1 MRCIDDKYTC
11 PCAALSP
18 FIAVIS
24 KGRLPFWATERA
36 ALIFAAMHLIDSH
49 THIYSSQFDED
60 LAEVMERAAQ
70 NGVQRLL
77 LPNIDSSTTE
87 SMWKVVSAYP
97 ERCFPMM
104 GIHPCSVNDSITEEL
119 KHVQTEL
126 ATGKYIA
133 VGEIGID
140 LHWDTTHIKKQIV
153 AFEQQMEWAKEL
165 NLPVSIHCRNSFEE
179 IFTSVEKVQDGRLR
193 GVLHCF
199 TGTEE
204 QAQKCIDLGLHVG
217 LGGVL
222 TFKNSGLDKAIKN
235 VPLEKIL
242 LETDSP
248 YLAPT
253 PYRGKRN
260 ESSYTKLVAEKLAE
274 VKEMTLEEIAKITTT
289 NTERLFNL

>member
-1 MRCIDDKYTC
+1 MNGKYT
-11 PCAALSP
+11 A
-18 FIAVIS
+18 
-24 KGRLPFWATERA
+24 GTE
-36 ALIFAAMHLIDSH
+36 LIFAAMHLIDTH
-49 THIYSSQFDED
+49 THIYSTQFDED
-60 LAEVMERAAQ
+60 LAEVMARAAN

-77 LPNIDSSTTE
+77 LPNIDSGTTQR
-87 SMWKVVSAYP
+87 MWNVVNAYP

-104 GIHPCSVNDSITEEL
+104 GIHPCSVNKTIADEL
-119 KHVQTEL
+119 KHIETEL

-140 LHWDTTHIKKQIV
+140 LYWDKTFIKEQIA

-165 NLPVSIHCRNSFEE
+165 KLPIAIHCRDSFDE
-179 IFTSVEKVQDGRLR
+179 IFASVEKVQDGNLR

-199 TGTEE
+199 TGNEE
-204 QAQKCIDLGLHVG
+204 QAKRTIQLGLHIG

-222 TFKNSGLDKAIKN
+222 TFKNSGVDKAIKDI
-235 VPLEKIL
+235 PMDKIL

-260 ESSYTKLVAEKLAE
+260 ESGYTKLVADKLSD
-274 VKEMTLEEIAKITTT
+274 VKEISLEEVAKITTA
-289 NTERLFNL
+289 NAERLFNL

>member
-1 MRCIDDKYTC
+1 MQ
-11 PCAALSP
+11 
-18 FIAVIS
+18 
-24 KGRLPFWATERA
+24 
-36 ALIFAAMHLIDSH
+36 LIDSH
-49 THIYSSQFDED
+49 THIYSSKFEDD

-77 LPNIDSSTTE
+77 LPNIDSTTTQK
-87 SMWKVVSAYP
+87 MWKVVNAYS

-104 GIHPCSVNDSITEEL
+104 GIHPCSVNENISTEL
-119 KHVQTEL
+119 KHVEDEL
-126 ATGKYIA
+126 ATGRYIA

-140 LHWDTTHIKKQIV
+140 LFWDKTYIKEQIA
-153 AFEQQMEWAKEL
+153 AFEQQMEWAKQL
-165 NLPVSIHCRNSFEE
+165 SLPVAIHCRDSFDE
-179 IFTSVEKVQDGRLR
+179 IFASVEKAQNGNLK

-199 TGTEE
+199 TGNEE
-204 QAQKCIDLGLHVG
+204 QAQKCIELGLHIG

-222 TFKNSGLDKAIKN
+222 TFKNSGVAEAIKDI
-235 VPLEKIL
+235 PMEKIL

-274 VKEMTLEEIAKITTT
+274 VKELSLEEIAAITTA

>member
-1 MRCIDDKYTC
+1 M
-11 PCAALSP
+11 AN
-18 FIAVIS
+18 IS
-24 KGRLPFWATERA
+24 CQTG
-36 ALIFAAMHLIDSH
+36 LIFAAMQLIDSH
-49 THIYSSQFDED
+49 THIYSNQFDDD

-70 NGVQRLL
+70 NGVQRLV
-77 LPNIDSSTTE
+77 LPNIDSNSTKR
-87 SMWKVVSAYP
+87 MWDVVNAYP

-104 GIHPCSVNDSITEEL
+104 GIHPCSVNESIADEL
-119 KHVQTEL
+119 KHIETEL

-140 LHWDTTHIKKQIV
+140 LYWDKSFIKEQIT

-165 NLPVSIHCRNSFEE
+165 NLPIAIHCRDSFDE
-179 IFTSVEKVQDGRLR
+179 IFASVEKVQDGRLR

-199 TGTEE
+199 TGNET
-204 QAQKCIDLGLHVG
+204 QAKKCIDLGLHIG

-222 TFKNSGLDKAIKN
+222 TFKNSGLAEAIKN
-235 VPLEKIL
+235 VPIEKIL

-253 PYRGKRN
+253 PHRGKRN
-260 ESSYTKLVAEKLAE
+260 ESAHTKLVAKKLAE
-274 VKEMTLEEIAKITTT
+274 VRETSLEEIARITTT

>member
-1 MRCIDDKYTC
+1 
-11 PCAALSP
+11 
-18 FIAVIS
+18 
-24 KGRLPFWATERA
+24 
-36 ALIFAAMHLIDSH
+36 MHLIDTH
-49 THIYSSQFDED
+49 THIYSDQFDGD
-60 LAEVMERAAQ
+60 LTEVMERATQ

-77 LPNIDSSTTE
+77 LPNIDSSTTKR
-87 SMWKVVSAYP
+87 MWDVVNAYP
-97 ERCFPMM
+97 KRCFPMM
-104 GIHPCSVNDSITEEL
+104 GIHPCSVNESIADEL
-119 KHVQTEL
+119 KHVETEL

-140 LHWDTTHIKKQIV
+140 LFWEKKFRKEQIA

-165 NLPVSIHCRNSFEE
+165 NLPVAIHCRDSFDE
-179 IFTSVEKVQDGRLR
+179 IFASVEKVQDGRLR

-199 TGTEE
+199 TGNEE
-204 QAQKCIDLGLHVG
+204 QANRTIDLGLHIG

-222 TFKNSGLDKAIKN
+222 TFKNSGVDKAVKN
-235 VPLEKIL
+235 VPMEKIL

-274 VKEMTLEEIAKITTT
+274 VKELPLEEIAKITTA
-289 NTERLFNL
+289 NAERLFNL